1 MLASVRRAV
10 LVLVSLAAWLAA
22 ATTMPAAT
30 RDVTLTLRAP
40 RATAY
45 LHRIE
50 FVGRLSPPVKDA
62 RVRLLRGSR
71 LVAYGR
77 VRRDGTFRI
86 PVELGSPG
94 PFHVA
99 WLSATSEEVTVRIR
113 PRLDTRLVGARV
125 AGAPL
130 RLEAAVVP
138 AAAGPIRVR
147 VIRAGAVG
155 LDRRFTG
162 NASVDLATRQ
172 AGALRIQVTTEPPF
186 GYDSLRREL
195 TATVRAPNLALGTTS
210 ATVSDLAR
218 RLAALHY
225 AVPSFGSTFDD
236 EFQQSVYAF
245 QKVQGLERTGAVDAG
260 FWARLDEPR
269 IPQPRYRQPASHI
282 EIDKTHQVLYI
293 VRGGQIA
300 LISPV
305 STAGI
310 AGYYTP
316 EGRFAIYRKVVGYDP
331 SPLGVLLDPMYFY
344 GGYAI
349 HGNPSVPPYPASH
362 GCVRVPNFVIY
373 RLFSS
378 EPYGE
383 TVYVYS

>member
-1 MLASVRRAV
+1 MLFRVRRAV
-10 LVLVSLAAWLAA
+10 LVLVSLAASP
-22 ATTMPAAT
+22 PAASALPGPT
-30 RDVTLTLRAP
+30 YGITLTLKAP
-40 RATAY
+40 KATMY

-50 FVGRLSPPVKDA
+50 FAGRLSPPTKEA
-62 RVRLLRGSR
+62 RVRLLRGDR
-71 LVAYGR
+71 LVAYGH
-77 VRRDGTFRI
+77 VRADGTFRI
-86 PVELGSPG
+86 PVKLGRPG

-99 WLSATSEEVTVRIR
+99 WLRATSEEVSIRIR

-130 RLEAAVVP
+130 RLEAAIMP

-147 VIRAGAVG
+147 VIRGGAVG
-155 LDRRFTG
+155 LDRRFGG

-172 AGALRIQVTTEPPF
+172 AGALRIQVTTEPPS
-186 GYDSLRREL
+186 GYDAVRREL
-195 TATVRAPNLALGTTS
+195 TATLRAPNLALGTTS
-210 ATVSDLAR
+210 ATVSDLAHQ
-218 RLAALHY
+218 LAALHY

-236 EFQQSVYAF
+236 DFQQSVYAF
-245 QKVQGLERTGAVDAG
+245 QKVQGLERSGAVDAA
-260 FWARLDEPR
+260 FWGRLGAPR
-269 IPQPRYRQPASHI
+269 VPQPRYRQPADHI
-282 EIDKTHQVLYI
+282 EIDKTHQVLYV
-293 VRGGQIA
+293 VRGGEIA

-331 SPLGVLLDPMYFY
+331 SPLGVLLNPMYFY

-373 RLFSS
+373 RLFSA

-383 TVYVYS
+383 TVYVY